1 MNMELQE
8 FLSKV
13 ADLFEDTDASEI
25 TAETKFKELDEWSSL
40 EALCLISMAD
50 EDFGVQI
57 KNSDLRELETFKDV
71 YDFIESKK

>member
-1 MNMELQE
+1 MELQE
-8 FLSKV
+8 FLTKV
-13 ADLFEDTDASEI
+13 VELFEDTDASEI
-25 TAETKFKELDEWSSL
+25 KAETKFKELDEWSSL

-71 YDFIESKK
+71 YDFIESKKN